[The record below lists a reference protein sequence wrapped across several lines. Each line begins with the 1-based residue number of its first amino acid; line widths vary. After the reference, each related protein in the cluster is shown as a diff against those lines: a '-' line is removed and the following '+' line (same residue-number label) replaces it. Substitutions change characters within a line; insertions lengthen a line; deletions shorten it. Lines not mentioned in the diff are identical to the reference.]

1 MHLWQGNKAVQFNIL
16 GYEFADCKPP
26 DGEFN
31 YDANWLVC
39 EITFSATKE
48 IKTYNKACL
57 LTYELA
63 ELANEMS
70 EIVKG
75 TTKCYISDFMEANL
89 QFAITNLGNHIQ
101 LTLNFADDLQETNSN
116 KFKVEA
122 LLSQKEAANVLQEL
136 KHLVAKFPER

>member
-1 MHLWQGNKAVQFNIL
+1 MLLRQGNREVQFNIL
-16 GYEFADCKPP
+16 GYEFAVCKSLE
-26 DGEFN
+26 GEYN

-39 EITFSATKE
+39 EITFLASKQ
-48 IKTYNKACL
+48 IKTYNKACI

-70 EIVKG
+70 EIVNG
-75 TTKCYISDFMEANL
+75 STKCYVSDFMEPNL
-89 QFAITNLGNHIQ
+89 QFAIAKLGNHIQ
-101 LTLNFADDLQETNSN
+101 LTLNFLDDLQETNFK

-136 KHLVAKFPER
+136 KHLVAKFPEK

>member
-1 MHLWQGNKAVQFNIL
+1 MLLRQGNKAVQFNIL
-16 GYEFADCKPP
+16 GYEFARCKPP

-31 YDANWLVC
+31 YDANCLVC
-39 EITFSATKE
+39 EITFLASKQ
-48 IKTYNKACL
+48 IKTYNKACI

-70 EIVKG
+70 EIVNG
-75 TTKCYISDFMEANL
+75 STKCYVSDLIEPNL
-89 QFAITNLGNHIQ
+89 QFAIAKLGNHIQ
-101 LTLNFADDLQETNSN
+101 LTLNFLDDLQESNSN

-122 LLSQKEAANVLQEL
+122 LLSQKEGANVLQEL